1 MLRLPHPARGLFVFL
16 VFVPVEII
24 AIKSALKNKI
34 PPRATLLP
42 DIRAFLLSSLL
53 RRYVPFSSQPQLAR
67 PATVAVGLSLA
78 ASWLHQHSADNLT
91 QHSFSALLIFP
102 GENSL
107 SPVGRRL
114 HDPPPAKNKL
124 LL

>member
-1 MLRLPHPARGLFVFL
+1 MLRPPRPARGLFVFL

-24 AIKSALKNKI
+24 AIKAALKNKI
-34 PPRATLLP
+34 PLRATLLP
-42 DIRAFLLSSLL
+42 DSRAFLLSSSL

-91 QHSFSALLIFP
+91 QHSFSAVDFSW
-102 GENSL
+102 ENSL